1 MQDEASEADM
11 KVIMWHV
18 TGFNRYVRGIAF
30 GLLLF
35 FGAAFGWSES
45 ARASGEVSCQCE
57 PLSCGPCEIEDGL
70 DFYSE
75 KCGPRGS
82 KTKSCKRPLCR
93 PVENQKACLSKL
105 PGSTSSLASDSNS
118 LIGSEPV
125 GTTEK
130 QSSTAAKRAPAS
142 TNYGE
147 ANRTAE
153 VVLAKGSVSVI
164 RVANLGRS
172 SSDSRAAAKVSDRD
186 LESEKSPLRTGERVQ
201 IGDRILTGADGRV
214 RLRFSELSE
223 IFVSPNSGVV
233 VEEALLE
240 KRDGPPK
247 RTIILDL
254 KQGRLR
260 SRVQGRYNDGE
271 SRFQIKTRSAVAGV
285 RGTDFV
291 VSFHPG
297 QQEWKTEVHT
307 ISGEV
312 CFGRD
317 PECEKPFVNSG
328 AAAPSSKAAFVG
340 ARSYAAFVTQ
350 APPPDAHPEDVDA
363 ILDKGFLSPVF
374 RMTEEDVERLIK
386 ETDVKYDDQAAL
398 GNGNSSPALAG
409 NSAGSS
415 NSEATCASPAG
426 SFNQCS
432 WTCEGNPKGAQRCRT
447 DLPGV
452 RCVRR
457 LCRANGQW
465 AEPTALPIQR
475 GGQECEAQRAVV
487 RECGT
492 YW

>member
-1 MQDEASEADM
+1 LKADM
-11 KVIMWHV
+11 NVIMWHV
-18 TGFNRYVRGIAF
+18 ARLKGYVRGF
-30 GLLLF
+30 PYGLLLV
-35 FGAAFGWSES
+35 FGALIGWTES
-45 ARASGEVSCQCE
+45 VAASVEVSCQCE
-57 PLSCGPCEIEDGL
+57 PLRCGPCETEDGL

-75 KCGPRGS
+75 KCGPRGA

-93 PVENQKACLSKL
+93 PVKNHKVCLSKL
-105 PGSTSSLASDSNS
+105 PGSHRPSGEDENALS
-118 LIGSEPV
+118 GSEPV

-130 QSSTAAKRAPAS
+130 QVPNAAKRAPAS
-142 TNYGE
+142 INYGE
-147 ANRTAE
+147 ANRSAE

-164 RVANLGRS
+164 RLVNLGRS
-172 SSDSRAAAKVSDRD
+172 LSHSRSAAKGSDPD

-233 VEEALLE
+233 VDEALLE
-240 KRDGPPK
+240 KRNGPPK

-254 KQGRLR
+254 RQGRLR

-271 SRFQIKTRSAVAGV
+271 SRFLVKTRSAVAGV

-297 QQEWKTEVHT
+297 PQEWKTEVHT

-317 PECEKPFVNSG
+317 PECKKPFMNSG
-328 AAAPSSKAAFVG
+328 VTAPSSKAVFVG
-340 ARSYAAFVTQ
+340 ARSYAAFVAQ
-350 APPPDAHPEDVDA
+350 APPSEAHPEDIDA
-363 ILDKGFLSPVF
+363 LMDKGFLSPVF
-374 RMTEEDVERLIK
+374 RMTEDDVERLK
-386 ETDVKYDDQAAL
+386 EETDVKFDDQAAS
-398 GNGNSSPALAG
+398 GASNNSTAIAR
-409 NSAGSS
+409 NSAISALS
-415 NSEATCASPAG
+415 DETCASPAG
-426 SFNQCS
+426 LFNQCS

-465 AEPTALPIQR
+465 AEPTALPGKR
-475 GGQECEAQRAVV
+475 GRQECEAQRTVV
-487 RECGT
+487 QECGT